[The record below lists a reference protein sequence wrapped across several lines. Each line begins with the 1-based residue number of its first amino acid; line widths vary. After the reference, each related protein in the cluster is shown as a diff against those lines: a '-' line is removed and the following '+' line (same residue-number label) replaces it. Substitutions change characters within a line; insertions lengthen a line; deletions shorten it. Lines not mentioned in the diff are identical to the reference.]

1 MRPIALGRKNYLFMG
16 SEGGGKAAAP
26 KAKRESD
33 GGKPKK
39 LSYKEKQEWGE
50 LPGQIEALE
59 HELHLLQTR
68 LADPAFFQ
76 GDARE
81 IRSVGQRAKEIPTE
95 IDGAFER
102 WGELD
107 ERT

>member
-1 MRPIALGRKNYLFMG
+1 MAAQESEQPAASAGVTKLRASNANQKSDDGR
-16 SEGGGKAAAP
+16 
-26 KAKRESD
+26 
-33 GGKPKK
+33 PKK
-39 LSYKEKQEWGE
+39 LSYKERQEWTA

-59 HELHLLQTR
+59 HELHVLQTR

-76 GDARE
+76 GDSGE
-81 IRSVGQRAKEIPTE
+81 IRSVSQRAKQIPEE
-95 IDGAFER
+95 IDKAFER